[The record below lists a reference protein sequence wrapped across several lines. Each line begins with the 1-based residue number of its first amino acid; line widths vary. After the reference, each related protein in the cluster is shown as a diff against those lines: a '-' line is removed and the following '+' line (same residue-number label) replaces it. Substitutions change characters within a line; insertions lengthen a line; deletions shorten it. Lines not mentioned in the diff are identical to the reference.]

1 MRPSAAFIASLVTA
15 ALAQSAVAAVT
26 YHSQYR
32 EISALRSTLPPFG
45 STVHYSAAG
54 VFTTV
59 RATSRQVQ
67 WMGTVYLTSAR
78 TIIQS
83 DINASGISASGSLQA
98 TGTPITSPSLQGP
111 IARARVE
118 VKATFSVD
126 IDTPFNLI
134 ASTFPVRATDLFILT
149 LTDAGGNDIIH
160 AINTWPDTPIS
171 FSGTLT
177 PGQYSFRYLAELN
190 SGSPAATDY
199 AVTLSIPAPA
209 PMLLLPACA
218 MPLVSRNRRTTR
230 SSVLLGFR
238 PR

>member
-1 MRPSAAFIASLVTA
+1 MRPSSALIASLVTA
-15 ALAQSAVAAVT
+15 ALTQSAVAAVT

-32 EISALRSTLPPFG
+32 EIAALRSMLPPFG
-45 STVHYSAAG
+45 STISYSEAG

-59 RATSRQVQ
+59 RSISRPVQ
-67 WMGTVYLTSAR
+67 WMGITYLVLAR

-83 DINASGISASGSLQA
+83 DINASGISASGSLEA
-98 TGTPITSPSLQGP
+98 SGTPITSLPPQGP
-111 IARARVE
+111 LARSRVE
-118 VKATFSVD
+118 ISATFSVD

-134 ASTFPVRATDLFILT
+134 ASTFPVRATDLFSLE
-149 LTDAGGNDIIH
+149 LKDAGGNDIIH
-160 AINTWPDTPIS
+160 AMNTWPDTPIS

-177 PGQYSFRYLAELN
+177 PGQYSFHYLAELN

-209 PMLLLPACA
+209 SMLLLPACA

-230 SSVLLGFR
+230 SSVPLGFR